1 MTITDL
7 QLTIQLIL
15 AATFFLT
22 AILLDL
28 FYHKIP
34 NLLSLTAIISGLIC
48 NSYFAQLEGLLDAS
62 YGLFLA
68 FIILLPVFVLRVL
81 GGGDIKL
88 MMGIGALMG
97 PQLLLWSLAYAIA
110 AGAITSLI
118 LVLYKVGIKGILTT
132 ISRYKD
138 CLLLQTYF
146 KPVANE
152 AAGQKVPYAP
162 ALAIGWVYA
171 CTMDSKIVNLY
182 HFWQLELGLGGF

>member
-15 AATFFLT
+15 AGTFFLA

-34 NLLSLTAIISGLIC
+34 NLLSFTAIICGLLC
-48 NSYFAQLEGLLDAS
+48 NGYFAQLEGLLNAS
-62 YGLFLA
+62 YGLSLA
-68 FIILLPVFVLRVL
+68 LIVLLPVFILRVL
-81 GGGDIKL
+81 GGGDVKL

-97 PQLLLWSLAYAIA
+97 PHLLLWSLAYAVA
-110 AGAITSLI
+110 AGAITSLC

-146 KPVANE
+146 KPDANE

-162 ALAIGWVYA
+162 ALAIGWAYA
-171 CTMDSKIVNLY
+171 CAMDAQIVNLY